1 MTVRTEGIAPAPA
14 LSLGMTRNQGAPGE
28 GSNMVGGDAL
38 EVFRERLA
46 RVLRGDLCLDRA
58 LSQRLSAEA
67 AAMLATGGLDAA
79 GALRARLAE
88 WDIDRQWA
96 QLLREERAQ
105 ALADWVEPYARG
117 TVVHL
122 CAPDKLLCER
132 LSHMGCPAVVA
143 GRDGADGMPLCDTVL
158 LTSSLS
164 AATDADEMLGEVAR
178 SPATRLILIEA
189 VVEEGSS
196 SDLHALF
203 DGVFERCLGQ
213 PPRGHVRRRT
223 AEEWLAL
230 TERHGRVAALERWES
245 VPGVPLP
252 HALIAADLEPVGING
267 PR

>member
-14 LSLGMTRNQGAPGE
+14 FSQGVTHEQGTPGE
-28 GSNMVGGDAL
+28 GLDMVGGDAL

-46 RVLRGDLCLDRA
+46 TVLRGDLCLDKA
-58 LSQRLSAEA
+58 LSRSLAAEA
-67 AAMLATGGLDAA
+67 ARMIATGGLDAA

-96 QLLREERAQ
+96 ELLRGERAQ

-122 CAPDKLLCER
+122 CAADKLLYER
-132 LSHMGCPAVVA
+132 LSQMGCPAVLA
-143 GRDGADGMPLCDTVL
+143 ERDGADGLPLCETVL
-158 LTSSLS
+158 LTGALS
-164 AATDADEMLGEVAR
+164 GVADADELLSEVAR
-178 SPATRLILIEA
+178 SSATRLVLVEA
-189 VVEEGSS
+189 VVEDGSPPE
-196 SDLHALF
+196 LHALF
-203 DGVFERCLGQ
+203 DGVFERCLGR
-213 PPRGHVRRRT
+213 PTKRPARRRT

-245 VPGVPLP
+245 VPGIPLP
-252 HALIAADLEPVGING
+252 HALIAADLEPIGING